1 MPGDNMVQTTDM
13 GDGPIAHKLIKQE
26 FRLLAE

>member
-1 MPGDNMVQTTDM
+1 MPIDDSVLNAGEEGT
-13 GDGPIAHKLIKQE
+13 IAHKLIKQE